1 MNQNFRKSIGTAT
14 MFRKRTGGSL
24 MQKKSVS
31 DAGSSAAAPA
41 FPTEYLNRMNDTNGP
56 RQSLDQM
63 AATR

>member
-1 MNQNFRKSIGTAT
+1 